1 MNDLAELTGR
11 LSDPSWRLAHL
22 YWIVTKGAAEDA
34 DGGLVQIFVPNVAQ
48 RKLLRR
54 LHFRNL
60 ILKARQLGFSTLVC
74 LLWLDTA
81 LFSSEPLSCGII
93 AQDRETAGKLFA
105 KITFAYDRLPQ
116 ALRAAF
122 PVTRRTSE
130 EIAFGHNGASVRV
143 ATSMRGGTMHRL
155 HVSEM
160 GKIGARY
167 PEKAREIV
175 TGSIPA
181 VPESGIVIVESTA
194 EGASGR
200 FYDMVRRAKEV
211 ADMGRP
217 LTSRDY
223 RLHFFSWWEAP
234 EYRIDPEGVVITD
247 ADRAYFNDLEARLHI
262 TLDAGQRAWYAAT
275 LGGADFAG
283 ERPLMWQ
290 EYPSDADEPFRV
302 PREGCYYTV
311 QLSQARQDGRIVKHI
326 PVEPGVPVN
335 SFWDIGANDN
345 TAIWLHQR
353 VGVEERFIGF
363 MKASGEPPAFFA
375 RWLLDLGHVYGRHYL
390 PHDAQARRLGTAAD
404 RNKSMQEIMQELM
417 PGHRFEIVDR
427 IAYVLDGIQQT
438 RQALASCWF
447 DESKCSEGVRD
458 LDNYRKAWDERR
470 GTWRDQPFH
479 GPESDAAD
487 AFRQF
492 AQARASGMLQAGTA
506 SGAPRIRRRN
516 TSPWAV

>member
-1 MNDLAELTGR
+1 MDELAELTER
-11 LSDPSWRLAHL
+11 LSDPAWRLSHL
-22 YWIVTKGAAEDA
+22 YWIVSKGEAEDA
-34 DGGLVQIFVPNVAQ
+34 DGALVQIFVPNRAQ
-48 RKLLRR
+48 RRLLARM
-54 LHFRNL
+54 HFRNL

-81 LFSSEPLSCGII
+81 LFSREPIACGII
-93 AQDRETAGKLFA
+93 AQDKETSGNLLGKIL
-105 KITFAYDRLPQ
+105 FAYDRLPAQ
-116 ALRAAF
+116 LKAAL
-122 PVTRRTSE
+122 PLKQRTSE
-130 EIAFGHNGASVRV
+130 EVSFGHNGASIRV

-181 VPESGIVIVESTA
+181 VPEGGIVIVESTA

-211 ADMGRP
+211 ADLGRP

-223 RLHFFSWWEAP
+223 RLHFFAWWEAP
-234 EYRIDPEGVVITD
+234 EYRIDADGVVITD
-247 ADRAYFNDLEARLHI
+247 ADRAYFDELEARLYI
-262 TLDAGQRAWYAAT
+262 TLDDAQRAWYVAT
-275 LGGADFAG
+275 LNGANFAG

-302 PREGCYYTV
+302 PREGCYYTA
-311 QLSQARQDGRIVKHI
+311 QLSKARQENRIVPHI

-353 VGVEERFIGF
+353 VGVEDRFIGF
-363 MKASGEPPAFFA
+363 MKDSGEPPAFYA
-375 RWLLDLGHVYGRHYL
+375 KWLLDQGHVYGRHYL
-390 PHDAQARRLGTAAD
+390 PHDADAKRLGTAKD
-404 RNKSMQEIMQELM
+404 RNKSMHELMQELM
-417 PGHRFEIVDR
+417 PGHQFEVVDR
-427 IAYVLDGIQQT
+427 IAYVIDGIQQT

-447 DESKCSEGVRD
+447 DETKCSEGLRD

-470 GTWRDQPFH
+470 GTWKDQPFH

-492 AQARASGMLQAGTA
+492 GQARASGLLQSGTA
-506 SGAPRIRRRN
+506 SVSVRIKRRN
-516 TSPWAV
+516 VSPWAV